1 MRDVLTAIVA
11 GLARLLDLAGTYDPP
26 VVVDTEAAMLADWT
40 KVGNDLRT
48 VMGQDLLD

>member
-1 MRDVLTAIVA
+1 MINWHAILD

-26 VVVDTEAAMLADWT
+26 VVVDAEAAMLADWT

-48 VMGQDLLD
+48 VMGHDMLD